1 MRSLENNFDQ
11 IISTLNAQQRT
22 AVETI
27 EGPVLVIAGPGTGK
41 THILSA
47 RVGQILKQT
56 DAAPYNIL
64 CLTFTDAGV
73 RAMRERLQSWM
84 GAEANAVHIFTFHGF
99 CNKVIQENISIF
111 GKNELSLIDDLE
123 RRQLIRT
130 LLNDERRTMN
140 DENTDRSSFIALRS
154 SLKNSDPYFY
164 EKQLNH
170 LFALMKKEAWT
181 SDFVVQKVDE
191 YLASLTSSD
200 AFIYKKTKKGQ
211 FAKGDIKVK
220 ELEEERERMLKLRA
234 AAPLYDVFEKLMR
247 DNQFY
252 DFDDMV
258 TWVIEAFGKHNFLLR
273 NYQEQYLYILVD
285 EFQDTNG
292 AQNKILA
299 ELINFWDSPNIFIV
313 GDDDQA
319 IYEFQGARLHNLVE
333 FYEKYHNDLKVVVLK
348 DNYRSTQKIL
358 DASKLLIDHNE
369 IRIVHRLNTKT
380 FGIAGE
386 TQSIASLQFLDKTLT
401 AHQPPV
407 KHSVQI
413 TEYPNRLYELHE
425 IVSQL
430 SAISYQ
436 LSAKRQKKNENSSLI
451 SHLSSLSDIAVIYSR
466 HSEAETLIRLFEQR
480 GIPYQTKRR
489 LNILETPLI
498 QNLRLLLTYL
508 AAETEKPF
516 SADALLFKILSFR
529 FWEVPVSDVMHL
541 AMNIARQTLDVG
553 LWTLEEKE
561 IQNPTSN
568 VQRPIYWRNE
578 LRNVEVQNFEPLKR
592 FTQNLDSW
600 IVDAITLS
608 PITVLEKIMQQGN
621 VLNWVNAQPERVM
634 YLQLLNSL
642 FEFVRTET
650 YKNPRLTLPQL
661 VITLDLLDKNA
672 MPIEMIQNIVRP
684 DGVVLTTAH
693 AAKGLEFEYVFLMNA
708 VETSWEKNKSGNA
721 NQFKLPN
728 NLTYSTEFDA
738 VEARRR
744 LFYVA
749 ATRAKKH
756 LQVSY
761 SLQDEKGKTTA
772 RSMFVDEILNDESK
786 TMNDEKKE
794 HSESSS
800 VIVHRSSLNVE
811 DTLSS
816 LLQLPLKPSPPILD
830 AAFINDILIDFRLS
844 ASSLQ
849 TYLTCPL
856 QFFYDY
862 ILKIPSL
869 PSANALYGS
878 AVHEA
883 LQKLFSTMHKDI
895 GRWTLEVGQ
904 ATTTESNSVQ
914 RLTSKTQN
922 PLKNIFLNFFER
934 AMQHQRGFFPEK
946 NYFLFLERG
955 IANLDQYFEKNLL
968 SFEKNVKLEA
978 NINTEFKNIPLHGK
992 IDKIIFKENNVAQ
1005 VADYK
1010 TGTFKTS
1017 DVSVPTEKNRLGGK
1031 YFRQLVFYKILYENY
1046 RSKIVIIERGIVDYV
1061 EPKSNGTF
1069 DKKEIVFTEAHVQ
1082 SVQNDIETVW
1092 QKIQNH
1098 EFTGCGKRDCAWCRF
1113 FTQNQSVPA
1122 LVDEDVE
1129 SLDD

>member
-1 MRSLENNFDQ
+1 MRSLANNFDQ

-84 GAEANAVHIFTFHGF
+84 GVEANAVHIFTFHGF

-130 LLNDERRTMN
+130 LLSNERGEMSDEKKKSQV
-140 DENTDRSSFIALRS
+140 SSMISRIS
-154 SLKNSDPYFY
+154 YLKHSDPYFY

-234 AAPLYDVFEKLMR
+234 AAPLYDTFEKLMR

-299 ELINFWDSPNIFIV
+299 ELINFWNSPNIFIV

-333 FYEKYHNDLKVVVLK
+333 FYEKYRNDLKVVVLK

-380 FGIAGE
+380 LGIAGE

-430 SAISYQ
+430 SAINYQ

-508 AAETEKPF
+508 AAETEKSF
-516 SADALLFKILSFR
+516 SADALLFKILNFR
-529 FWEVPVSDVMHL
+529 FWEIPVSDVMYL
-541 AMNIARQTLDVG
+541 AMKIARLGISD
-553 LWTLEEKE
+553 
-561 IQNPTSN
+561 TSN
-568 VQRPIYWRNE
+568 YNDDIRNPIYWRNE
-578 LRNVEVQNFEPLKR
+578 LRNIEVQNFEPVQR
-592 FTQNLDSW
+592 FAQNLDSW

-621 VLNWVNAQPERVM
+621 VLNWVNTQPERVM

-794 HSESSS
+794 RSESLS
-800 VIVHRSSLNVE
+800 VIVHRSSFNVE
-811 DTLSS
+811 DALSS
-816 LLQLPLKPSPPILD
+816 LLQLPMKPSPPILD
-830 AAFINDILIDFRLS
+830 TAFINDILIDFRLS

-883 LQKLFSTMHKDI
+883 LQKLFSTM
-895 GRWTLEVGQ
+895 L
-904 ATTTESNSVQ
+904 S
-914 RLTSKTQN
+914 TSDKKF

-968 SFEKNVKLEA
+968 PFEKNVKLEA

-1017 DVSVPTEKNRLGGK
+1017 DVSVPTEKNRSGGK

-1046 RSKIVIIERGIVDYV
+1046 RAKIVTVERGIVDYV

-1069 DKKEIVFTEAHVQ
+1069 DKKEIVFTDAHVQ
-1082 SVQNDIETVW
+1082 SVQNDIEMVW
-1092 QKIQNH
+1092 QKIQSH
-1098 EFTGCGKRDCAWCRF
+1098 EFSGCGKRDCAWCRF
-1113 FTQNQSVPA
+1113 FTQNQSVYA